1 MAWDI
6 EHMPIYDAEPVNETC
21 IIILL
26 KVVYVNHGRRRKSE
40 TSERR
45 RRRRDKRKTVSV
57 CFSGMVIIYH
67 KSLATVNQ
75 KRIDYSIDLI

>member
-6 EHMPIYDAEPVNETC
+6 EHMPIYDAEPVNETV
-21 IIILL
+21 IILF
-26 KVVYVNHGRRRKSE
+26 KVVYDDE
-40 TSERR
+40 DEI
-45 RRRRDKRKTVSV
+45 DEKTVSV

-75 KRIDYSIDLI
+75 KRIDYIILLI